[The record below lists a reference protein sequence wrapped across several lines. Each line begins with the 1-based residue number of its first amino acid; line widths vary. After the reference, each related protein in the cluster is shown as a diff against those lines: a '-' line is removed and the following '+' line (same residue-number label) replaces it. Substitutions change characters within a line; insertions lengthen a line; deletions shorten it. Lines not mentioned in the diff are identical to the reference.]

1 MTSPQPLPRR
11 RFLSL
16 SALALGTAAFSHPAL
31 ARARA
36 SAADGSGFS
45 LGVLPDTQFYSRYA
59 TPDTGNLYRARY
71 GSEPYEEQVRWLIEH
86 REELGIAFVA
96 HLGDVVDQ
104 AEVIQE
110 WEVASAAMG
119 LLDRAGLPYSILP
132 GNHDLSEAAPTHF
145 GEFFPASR
153 STCRE
158 RYAAP
163 NNECEYHLVRA
174 AGREFLV
181 LALAWRADDA
191 ALAWARGVLDA
202 HPQVPTIVTS
212 HEITGIRPD
221 GEVFLTEE
229 YGERLWRDLIAPRD
243 QVFLTLAGHHH
254 GAGYTVRRND
264 RGNEVIHVLQD
275 YQMAYQGGNG
285 LLGLLH
291 LDLAAGTLSM
301 TALSP
306 WVAAKPAEALTRY
319 DEALLSEPDSWT
331 HPLPPRVA
339 SPGSPGPDY
348 AERARSIIAAGYTP
362 AAIDPGRAPRGVE
375 DYPHV
380 PAAAH
385 WRPSAS
391 RPGVLVDVSG
401 HGNHAA
407 TAGRAAPRIAPEA
420 HPLSADGSALL
431 WPAGHRAWLRTAPH
445 APLNFMT
452 FDEGYTLE
460 TFLLIDP
467 AFGEENFWMGAL
479 GRLGRRGGEEP
490 DEPPAVL
497 ALSSL
502 REVQWSAVATRGD
515 TSGTSNWSHEVPLGQ
530 WFHVAVVGD
539 ADANTIE
546 MFIDGAPILRDVL
559 GASGLATAGEPW
571 LIGASVWAG
580 RPDTPWVGGVGETRL
595 VARPLGSHEWLTAR
609 G

>member
-16 SALALGTAAFSHPAL
+16 GALALGTAALCHPAL

-59 TPDTGNLYRARY
+59 TPDTGNLYRTRY

-153 STCRE
+153 SACRE

-174 AGREFLV
+174 AGRQFLV

-319 DEALLSEPDSWT
+319 DEALLDEPDSWT
-331 HPLPPRVA
+331 RPLPPRV
-339 SPGSPGPDY
+339 
-348 AERARSIIAAGYTP
+348 T
-362 AAIDPGRAPRGVE
+362 
-375 DYPHV
+375 
-380 PAAAH
+380 
-385 WRPSAS
+385 
-391 RPGVLVDVSG
+391 
-401 HGNHAA
+401 
-407 TAGRAAPRIAPEA
+407 
-420 HPLSADGSALL
+420 
-431 WPAGHRAWLRTAPH
+431 
-445 APLNFMT
+445 
-452 FDEGYTLE
+452 
-460 TFLLIDP
+460 
-467 AFGEENFWMGAL
+467 
-479 GRLGRRGGEEP
+479 
-490 DEPPAVL
+490 
-497 ALSSL
+497 
-502 REVQWSAVATRGD
+502 
-515 TSGTSNWSHEVPLGQ
+515 
-530 WFHVAVVGD
+530 
-539 ADANTIE
+539 
-546 MFIDGAPILRDVL
+546 
-559 GASGLATAGEPW
+559 
-571 LIGASVWAG
+571 
-580 RPDTPWVGGVGETRL
+580 
-595 VARPLGSHEWLTAR
+595 
-609 G
+609 